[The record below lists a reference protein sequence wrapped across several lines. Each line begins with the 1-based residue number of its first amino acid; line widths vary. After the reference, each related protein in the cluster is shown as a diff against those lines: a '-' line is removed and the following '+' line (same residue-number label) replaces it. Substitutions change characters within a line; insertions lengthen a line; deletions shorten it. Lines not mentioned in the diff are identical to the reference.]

1 VLAFDECAARI
12 APSPG
17 GMKRPLQEAA
27 RTNGAA
33 FPGADINP
41 TFTREMESQE
51 GAGLSVPAGE
61 TGTTYSFSGLH
72 KHFALAAARPHFL
85 HMYLAP
91 RRRSLY
97 SSA

>member
-1 VLAFDECAARI
+1 
-12 APSPG
+12 
-17 GMKRPLQEAA
+17 MKRPLQEAA

-33 FPGADINP
+33 FPGADINL
-41 TFTREMESQE
+41 TFRQEMDSQE
-51 GAGLSVPAGE
+51 NAGLSVLAGDP
-61 TGTTYSFSGLH
+61 GTTYNFSGLH